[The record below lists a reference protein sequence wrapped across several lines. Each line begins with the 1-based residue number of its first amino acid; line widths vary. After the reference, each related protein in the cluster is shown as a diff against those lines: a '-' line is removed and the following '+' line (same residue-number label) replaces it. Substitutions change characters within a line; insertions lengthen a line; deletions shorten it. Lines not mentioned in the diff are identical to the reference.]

1 MSPPL
6 AGFCGPTYVSQSR
19 IASPERSVNWY
30 PELIEVPKAEF
41 PVVLY
46 PTPGV
51 VSFGT
56 MTQSACRGLFE
67 EQDRVWAAGGAR
79 LQEFTGAGGA
89 ATDRGALVVDS
100 NPATFCSSGDFGG
113 QVFITSG
120 DLGYILTLSTNVLTQ
135 PVNDVTMGGY
145 VDGYF
150 VALDATT
157 ATLRISALADG
168 ATWTQTAQRS
178 AGADRWVSLFVNHR
192 EIWLFGSK
200 TSEVWY
206 NAGTSPFPFLLYPGS
221 FMEVGCAAGF
231 SVASMD
237 NSLVWLGRDKNG
249 RCMVWRAAGY
259 RPQRI
264 STHAIEYA
272 LQGYTTVSDA
282 IGWAYQDQG
291 HSFYVLTFPTEN
303 ATWVYDAATQLWHE
317 RLYWNTTTAQY
328 QAYRPM
334 FHCFAFNRHL
344 VGDRDDFTIYEMA
357 IDQYADVGGAAIRRL
372 RRGPIYEK
380 DGHWLNWKDVEF
392 VVEPGIGL
400 SGSGQ
405 GSDPN
410 VQFRYSSNGGFTWSN
425 TRQTTAGAMGNYDTR
440 VLFRSM
446 GRGRRFVPE
455 LVMTDPVA
463 WRIVG
468 ARGTFEVGAR

>member
-1 MSPPL
+1 MPPL

-19 IASPERSVNWY
+19 IASGERCINFY
-30 PELIEVPKAEF
+30 PELIELPKAEF
-41 PVVLY
+41 PVALY

-51 VSFGT
+51 ASFAT
-56 MTQSACRGLFE
+56 LTQSPVRGMFE
-67 EQDRVWAAGGAR
+67 EQERVWAAGGNTIY
-79 LQEFTGAGGA
+79 EVSSTGT
-89 ATDRGALVVDS
+89 ATSRGTTQVDG
-100 NPATFCSSGDFGG
+100 NPTTWCSSGDFGG

-120 DLGYILTLSTNVLTQ
+120 DRGYTLNLSTNVLAQVVT
-135 PVNDVTMGGY
+135 DVTMGGY

-150 VALDATT
+150 VALDAVTS
-157 ATLRISALADG
+157 TLRISALADG

-178 AGADRWVSLFVNHR
+178 AGADRWLSLFVNHR

-221 FMEVGCAAGF
+221 FMEVGCAAAF
-231 SVASMD
+231 SVASLD
-237 NSLVWLGRDKNG
+237 NSLVWLGRDKGG
-249 RCMVWRAAGY
+249 RCMVWRASGY

-264 STHAIEYA
+264 SNHAIEHA

-282 IGWAYQDQG
+282 VAFSYQDQG
-291 HSFYVLTFPTEN
+291 HMFYVLTFPTEN

-317 RLYWNTTTAQY
+317 RLFWDTTTAQY
-328 QAYRPM
+328 QAYRPLY
-334 FHCFAFNRHL
+334 HCFAFNRHL
-344 VGDRDDFTIYEMA
+344 VGDRNGGTIYEMA
-357 IDQYADVGGAAIRRL
+357 IDQYSDADSAAIRRV
-372 RRGPIYEK
+372 RRGPIIET
-380 DGHWLNWKDVEF
+380 DGHWLNWNDVEF
-392 VVEPGIGL
+392 VMEPGVGL

-405 GSDPN
+405 GSNPL
-410 VQFRYSSNGGFTWSN
+410 VQFRYSRNGGFTWSN
-425 TRQTTAGAMGNYDTR
+425 TRQTTAGAIGNYDTR

-455 LVMTDPVA
+455 IVMTDPVP

-468 ARGTFEVGAR
+468 ARATFERGSR